1 MARREL
7 LHAAA
12 RLRSLANGTRPKY
25 LSQVTTQPDFP
36 TRPEEVTDEW
46 LTEVLRQAGTLGP
59 SSAVRATASQRI
71 GSGVGLLSLLHRL
84 TLAYD
89 GSPPP
94 AGAPATLVA
103 KFAHPSPE
111 IRRMAGAN
119 GSYAREAGLYNV
131 MGTQPPVLA
140 AAAAGPAVPQALA
153 LRTPAIYCSHHD
165 AASGHMVLVM
175 EDLVDAVPLDQV
187 AGATHAQ
194 AATVVLDAARLHAR
208 FWGSPELD
216 GWAWLP
222 KLDEE
227 RVKAFDAGE
236 YTTAWPTFLALF
248 GGLVPPALRALL
260 SRLPEHTAEL
270 LDHLGSHPR
279 TLLHGDLRLDNVY
292 ESCEP
297 DLRRGAERRLL
308 ELYLQE
314 LEAVAEG
321 GDGVYTLTDCWQ
333 DYRVATL
340 YYFVLAVNL
349 AGHVPPDSGGC
360 SRVHALAAA
369 VAVRSLAA
377 IVDLRCLEL
386 LAV

>member
-12 RLRSLANGTRPKY
+12 RLRSLANGPRTKY

-36 TRPEEVTDEW
+36 TRPQEVTDEW
-46 LTEVLRQAGTLGP
+46 LTEVLRQAGTLSP

-84 TLAYD
+84 TLAYK
-89 GSPPP
+89 GAPPP

-131 MGTQPPVLA
+131 MGTRPPVLA
-140 AAAAGPAVPQALA
+140 AAAVGPAVPQALA

-165 AASGHMVLVM
+165 AASGHMVLLM
-175 EDLVDAVPLDQV
+175 EDLTEAAPLDQV
-187 AGATHAQ
+187 TGATHPQ

-236 YTTAWPTFLALF
+236 YTSAWPTFLALF
-248 GGLVPPALRALL
+248 GGLVPPALRAPLA
-260 SRLPEHTAEL
+260 RLPEHTAEL

-279 TLLHGDLRLDNVY
+279 TLLHV
-292 ESCEP
+292 
-297 DLRRGAERRLL
+297 

-321 GDGVYTLTDCWQ
+321 GNGMYTLTDCWQ

-349 AGHVPPDSGGC
+349 AGHVPPDSGG
-360 SRVHALAAA
+360 RGRLHALAAA
-369 VAVRSLAA
+369 VAERSLAA